1 MGFQTTRDR
10 GVLLTIDAKQMKA
23 KGIRYMEQIKN
34 VIVDYLKAN
43 SFMDKCTNLED
54 NDSLT
59 QMGII
64 DSIGLLELMDYISE
78 KYSIEIPEEM
88 LTPENFDSLQGI
100 TNMVNKLA
108 K

>member
-1 MGFQTTRDR
+1 
-10 GVLLTIDAKQMKA
+10 
-23 KGIRYMEQIKN
+23 MEQVKS
-34 VIVDYLKAN
+34 VIVDYLKDN
-43 SFMDKCTNLED
+43 SFMDKDTQLED
-54 NDSLT
+54 SDSLT
-59 QMGII
+59 QKGII

-100 TNMVNKLA
+100 TNMINKLA

>member
-1 MGFQTTRDR
+1 MDT
-10 GVLLTIDAKQMKA
+10 
-23 KGIRYMEQIKN
+23 IKN
-34 VIVDYLKAN
+34 SITDYLKAN
-43 SFMDKCTNLED
+43 SFMDKDTQLGD

-59 QMGII
+59 QKGII

-100 TNMVNKLA
+100 SDMITRLA

>member
-1 MGFQTTRDR
+1 
-10 GVLLTIDAKQMKA
+10 
-23 KGIRYMEQIKN
+23 MEKIKN
-34 VIVDYLKAN
+34 SITDYLKAN
-43 SFMDKCTNLED
+43 SFMDKDTQLGD

-59 QMGII
+59 QNGII

-100 TNMVNKLA
+100 SDMITTLTK
-108 K
+108 

>member
-1 MGFQTTRDR
+1 
-10 GVLLTIDAKQMKA
+10 
-23 KGIRYMEQIKN
+23 MEKIK
-34 VIVDYLKAN
+34 ISIIDYLKAN
-43 SFMDKCTNLED
+43 SFMDKDTQLGD

-64 DSIGLLELMDYISE
+64 DSIGLLELMDYLSE

-100 TNMVNKLA
+100 SNMITKLT